1 MKMLKSAL
9 KYFVHLIK
17 LGSLVERRNLFHQQ
31 YAIQARIDKS
41 VKYDAEG
48 EYVEFEEVTDDF
60 IFINTAVNFGKT
72 IRTEVAL
79 ELKDAKLI
87 IYDRLTSGLLAEQE
101 AFCQQVMRDIEE
113 LIGIVDEHFVYAK
126 YPYIADA
133 LCNIRD
139 FVTAHQPLSSGQTQV
154 AKTTVTGPVMER
166 VVGFHYRCY
175 EGGTSKEN
183 KSLARHLLGNL
194 FLELKDKLE
203 LIAPDTSLNDF
214 REVFL
219 GRVVTKR
226 IRWVGVNNQLYH
238 FIQTISPKLIPHGQK
253 KLDKKWVITAACFVN
268 REGVAFTKEQLG
280 NPGVNIENVYK
291 RREIGELAKIL
302 R

>member
-1 MKMLKSAL
+1 
-9 KYFVHLIK
+9 
-17 LGSLVERRNLFHQQ
+17 
-31 YAIQARIDKS
+31 
-41 VKYDAEG
+41 
-48 EYVEFEEVTDDF
+48 
-60 IFINTAVNFGKT
+60 
-72 IRTEVAL
+72 
-79 ELKDAKLI
+79 
-87 IYDRLTSGLLAEQE
+87 
-101 AFCQQVMRDIEE
+101 
-113 LIGIVDEHFVYAK
+113 
-126 YPYIADA
+126 
-133 LCNIRD
+133 
-139 FVTAHQPLSSGQTQV
+139 
-154 AKTTVTGPVMER
+154 
-166 VVGFHYRCY
+166 VGFHYRCY